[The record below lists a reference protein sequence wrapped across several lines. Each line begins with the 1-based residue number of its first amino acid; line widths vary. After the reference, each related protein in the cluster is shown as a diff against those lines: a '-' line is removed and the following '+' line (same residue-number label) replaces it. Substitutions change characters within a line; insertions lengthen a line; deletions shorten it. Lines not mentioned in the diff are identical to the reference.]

1 MDAESL
7 EPDPFVSAVV
17 QIRADAPE
25 ATGGPPAAD
34 PHGVVTAAAAVLEGV
49 DMGAEGLGPS
59 AQGEPGA
66 ADVPGQGS
74 AVAKAKGYF
83 TKAGFEVH
91 APVGTSFSI
100 GGRRSQFEGFFGQRL
115 RVDEERLFSPVT
127 TADGGNQ
134 LPLDA
139 VPEEV
144 RAMVE
149 SVSFPP
155 PPELPTGL
163 A

>member
-1 MDAESL
+1 MDAEPL
-7 EPDPFVSAVV
+7 DADPLVSAVV
-17 QIRADAPE
+17 QIRPDAPE
-25 ATGGPPAAD
+25 GTEGPPAAD
-34 PHGVVTAAAAVLEGV
+34 PHNVVSAAAAVLDGV
-49 DMGAEGLGPS
+49 DMGTGGLDAGRAEPGTGVP
-59 AQGEPGA
+59 AQGN
-66 ADVPGQGS
+66 

-100 GGRRSQFEGFFGQRL
+100 GGRRSQFEELFGERL
-115 RVDEERLFSPVT
+115 MVDEEHLFSPVT
-127 TADGGNQ
+127 TADGGAQ
-134 LPLDA
+134 LPLQALPD
-139 VPEEV
+139 EV
-144 RAMVE
+144 KAMVE